1 MTQCEAAGPIPM
13 RMDDWIDAT
22 FWNSFEC
29 KTDGVERDETAE
41 SSSHVK
47 GSDAADVNTETPT
60 FVKPGERRDISTS
73 DSAGKVK
80 ESFENV
86 KLGSTA
92 DIETDRDSSVHF
104 QNFRRKD
111 AVAGK
116 KDAAAESSALR
127 GSSKRKKSK
136 RRGAKAPKKKRPA
149 LRSEDD

>member
-13 RMDDWIDAT
+13 RMDDWIDAS

-29 KTDGVERDETAE
+29 KTNGVDRGEATE

-47 GSDAADVNTETPT
+47 GSDAAGVSTETPT
-60 FVKPGERRDISTS
+60 LVKPEERTDINTS
-73 DSAGKVK
+73 DSVGRFK
-80 ESFENV
+80 ESFEDV

-111 AVAGK
+111 ADVGK

-127 GSSKRKKSK
+127 ASSKREKSK
-136 RRGAKAPKKKRPA
+136 RKGTKAPKKKRPA
-149 LRSEDD
+149 LRFEED